1 MTLKPG
7 QDARSAEAKSIVLG
21 VLDCAEY
28 AKIPYRLAKA
38 WNINS
43 SHLSK
48 LLIHGKLTPSIDD
61 LLVEKGLLPKK
72 PPKDPRPREWMRTDN
87 VVMAVGK
94 MLHHYDI
101 TEIAIG
107 LKANLRLEQL
117 SQLIEQLKE
126 IE

>member
-1 MTLKPG
+1 MRIK
-7 QDARSAEAKSIVLG
+7 QVVDARSEEAKRIIVG

-28 AKIPYRLAKA
+28 AKIPYRLAEA

-72 PPKDPRPREWMRTDN
+72 PPKDPRPREWMRTDS

-94 MLHHYDI
+94 MLHHYDVP
-101 TEIAIG
+101 EIAIG
-107 LKANLRLEQL
+107 LKANLTLEQL
-117 SQLIEQLKE
+117 SQLIELLRKN
-126 IE
+126 